1 MPPTIHEEKKRQLF
15 YKCENCDKAFITPY
29 KLQRHSYSHSGLRPF
44 QCSICVKSFSQ
55 SCNLK
60 THIKNTHSEVFTDV
74 YSLPL
79 LKILHQPYLD
89 KKTKNKVNKDNK
101 CGSCGKSFS
110 RGRHLKRH
118 IHAVHEGHK
127 DFKCESCDKSFAE
140 AWYLKKHIHTV
151 HEGQKDYK
159 FEDNGLLPYKCEECY
174 KSFITPSKLQRHSF
188 SHSGLQPYQ
197 CNICAKSFSQSANLK
212 THIKN
217 THSEDLIMLYPII
230 LETDPL
236 PLQEPS
242 LDFRTINDGN
252 KDHKCEFPCKGH
264 KGYNCESCGISFY
277 QPDRLRKHIQTVHHV
292 H

>member
-1 MPPTIHEEKKRQLF
+1 MKIVTKLLSHPTNCRGIHTAIQGFNLF
-15 YKCENCDKAFITPY
+15 SVTYV
-29 KLQRHSYSHSGLRPF
+29 SSHVDP
-44 QCSICVKSFSQ
+44 
-55 SCNLK
+55 
-60 THIKNTHSEVFTDV
+60 
-74 YSLPL
+74 LPL
-79 LKILHQPYLD
+79 LKILHQPSLD
-89 KKTKNKVNKDNK
+89 ISTKNIVNKDNK

-140 AWYLKKHIHTV
+140 AWYLKKHIHAV

-159 FEDNGLLPYKCEECY
+159 FEDNDLLPCKCGECY
-174 KSFITPSKLQRHSF
+174 KSFITPSKLQRHSL

-197 CNICAKSFSQSANLK
+197 CNICAKTFSQSANLK

-236 PLQEPS
+236 PL
-242 LDFRTINDGN
+242 DFHKINDGD

-264 KGYNCESCGISFY
+264 KGYKCESCGMSFY
-277 QPDRLRKHIQTVHHV
+277 QPGRLRKHIKTVHHG